1 MVKTALLPCAHLHF
15 YLGVGEA
22 FRLTSLA
29 GSHGCAAA
37 QPHLPAFRLV
47 LLPRPVH
54 IRTMKPRIG
63 LLLILWLA
71 AASAHAQ
78 MTSNEVVTVL
88 RQALTRANYF
98 YINHLATNAVVAVVD
113 REGFVLGV
121 RSFTNASALDTID
134 AITKGGTAAFLSS
147 RGESFT
153 SRTAG
158 FIVQQHFP
166 PGINNTPTGPLV
178 GVNFSSMSISD
189 INYFKNPNT
198 YSTNAFG
205 GGGTNGTPI
214 TTGMLA
220 GLTALSGLAGSPGGV
235 PLYRGTNLIGGVG
248 AVLTGKPPI
257 PELYDLQQT
266 AGQKYDIDEDVALAG
281 QTGFAPNSKFIASHV
296 FINGLALPYVASTTR
311 LNTNALI
318 SSLGNVV
325 MDYEITGSPTVDYP
339 ALDLGIPHESPG
351 EMRAPIIDDP
361 IPGPNRLTAVDV
373 TNIIK
378 LAARRAAITRGGI
391 RLPSGQAAQVFIT
404 VVNNPVSRGEPPSVL
419 GTYRTPDATI
429 FSWDVAIQK
438 ARTALYFSKTNFYTI
453 TNVAFS
459 TRAVG
464 FLSEFFYPPG
474 INGTTP
480 GPFYSLQE
488 RFSVLPAGVTN
499 PLNHVYFTP
508 ANAPTGP
515 EPELPNGITIFPGGF
530 PLYKNGELVGAIGI
544 SGDGVDQ
551 DDIIGASGTVSN
563 LPPSTVTR
571 TDQIIFR
578 NTRLPYA
585 KFPRNPTL

>member
-1 MVKTALLPCAHLHF
+1 
-15 YLGVGEA
+15 
-22 FRLTSLA
+22 
-29 GSHGCAAA
+29 
-37 QPHLPAFRLV
+37 
-47 LLPRPVH
+47 
-54 IRTMKPRIG
+54 MKPRIG
-63 LLLILWLA
+63 LALILWLA
-71 AASAHAQ
+71 AASVHGQ
-78 MTSNEVVTVL
+78 MTSNEVATVI

-98 YINHLATNAVVAVVD
+98 YTNHMATNAVVAVVD

-121 RSFTNASALDTID
+121 RSLTNASALDMID

-147 RGESFT
+147 RGEAFT

-178 GVNFSSMSISD
+178 GVNFSSMSFSD

-198 YSTNAFG
+198 YDPGAFG

-214 TTGMLA
+214 TTGPLA
-220 GLTALSGLAGSPGGV
+220 AFAPLSGLAGSPGGM

-257 PELYDLQQT
+257 PELYDIQQT

-281 QTGFAPNSKFIASHV
+281 QTGFTPNQKFIASHV
-296 FINGLALPYVASTTR
+296 LINGLALPYVASTTK

-318 SSLGNVV
+318 NSLGNLVA
-325 MDYEITGSPTVDYP
+325 DYEITDSPMVHYP

-361 IPGPNRLTAVDV
+361 IPGPNRLTAADV
-373 TNIIK
+373 TNILR
-378 LAARRAAITRGGI
+378 LAAQRAAITRGGI
-391 RLPSGQAAQVFIT
+391 RLPAGQAAQVFIT
-404 VVNNPVSRGEPPSVL
+404 VINNPSSRGEPPSVL
-419 GTYRTPDATI
+419 GTYRTPDATV

-438 ARTALYFSKTNFYTI
+438 ARTALYFSKTNFYTV

-499 PLNHVYFTP
+499 PLNHVYFTMT
-508 ANAPTGP
+508 NAPTAP
-515 EPELPNGITIFPGGF
+515 DPELPNGITIFPGGF

-551 DDIIGASGTVSN
+551 DDLIGASGTVSN
-563 LPPSTVTR
+563 LPPSKVTR